1 VLFAFPFDFGLHLL
15 PKLPLIWLAEMRIG
29 KGLHLDGG
37 YLAISLRHDVVKSSH
52 PTIDKEQVK
61 YDQAKY
67 QERQYHDER

>member
-1 VLFAFPFDFGLHLL
+1 
-15 PKLPLIWLAEMRIG
+15 MRIG